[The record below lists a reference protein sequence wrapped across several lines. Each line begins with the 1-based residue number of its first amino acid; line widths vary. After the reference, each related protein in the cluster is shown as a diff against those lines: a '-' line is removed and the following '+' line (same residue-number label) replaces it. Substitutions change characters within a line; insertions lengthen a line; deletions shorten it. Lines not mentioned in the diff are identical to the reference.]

1 VRPSRRRAAAV
12 AVAVFALTAAPAAGQ
27 NWDRAR
33 DEAVEILRSM
43 IRIDSSDPAT
53 GGETK
58 VVEYVRDLL
67 AAEGIE
73 SRIYEMEA
81 GRGNL
86 VARIRGNGSKRP
98 ILLMGHIDVVG
109 VEPDLWSVD
118 AFEGIVKDGYVW
130 GRGAQDDKG
139 MSAVALQVFIMI
151 KRSGVEL
158 DRDVIY
164 MANAGEE
171 GSPRFGIE
179 YMIREH
185 FDEIDAEFA
194 LNEGGST
201 TVQGGR
207 HVVGVATTEK
217 VGRGMQLVARGTSGH
232 GSRPRPDNPIVHLG
246 AAVGKLGT
254 WQPPMRLNDTT
265 REWFRRMAEVL
276 PPEHAFLYRNV
287 EDPDLTEMIQEKL
300 RLTDFTAN
308 STLRTSIS
316 PNIIEGGFRSNVIP
330 GDATARLDIRAL
342 PDEDVAWLVSEI
354 ERVID
359 DPLVE
364 VIPPSGPGRPVSP
377 PMPMDSEMFRAL
389 ENAQKA
395 VFPGGVTVPV
405 MLTGATD
412 SAQLRAAGVLT
423 YGIGSVMGDE
433 GALAHGNDE
442 RVSVEGVGQFVRFL
456 HHVVIE
462 VAGS

>member
-1 VRPSRRRAAAV
+1 MRRSRRRAAAV

-43 IRIDSSDPAT
+43 IRIDSSDPAN

-171 GSPRFGIE
+171 GSPRVGIE

>member
-1 VRPSRRRAAAV
+1 MSRRRIRVAAAALALL
-12 AVAVFALTAAPAAGQ
+12 AVSAAPAVAQ
-27 NWDRAR
+27 DWDRAR

-43 IRIDSSDPAT
+43 IRIDSSDPST

-58 VVEYVRDLL
+58 VVEYIRDLL

-73 SRIYEMEA
+73 SRIYEMEP

-109 VEPDLWSVD
+109 VEPALWSVD
-118 AFEGIVKDGYVW
+118 AFEGLVEDGYVW

-139 MSAVALQVFIMI
+139 MSAVALQVFIML

-171 GSPRFGIE
+171 GSPRVGIE

-232 GSRPRPDNPIVHLG
+232 GSRPRPDNPVVHLG

-254 WQPPMRLNDTT
+254 WQPPMRLNATT

-276 PPEHAFLYRNV
+276 PPEQAFLYRNV

-300 RLTDFTAN
+300 RLTDFIAN

-330 GDATARLDIRAL
+330 GEATARLDIRAL
-342 PDEDVAWLVSEI
+342 PDEDVAWLVSEM

-364 VIPPSGPGRPVSP
+364 IIPPRGPGRPVSP

-389 ENAQKA
+389 ENAQKS
-395 VFPGGVTVPV
+395 VFPNGITVPV

-456 HHVVIE
+456 HHVVTE